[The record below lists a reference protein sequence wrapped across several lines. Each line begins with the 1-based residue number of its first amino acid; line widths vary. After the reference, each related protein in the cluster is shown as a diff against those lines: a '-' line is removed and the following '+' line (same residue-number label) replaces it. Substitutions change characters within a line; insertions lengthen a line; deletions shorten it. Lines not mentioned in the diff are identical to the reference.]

1 MLTVLPPSW
10 SLSARDKP
18 IDAGRCKDYCIND
31 RRAWLLVL
39 ADFRRQERRH
49 SHSTFVLRAADCV
62 AVDAV
67 TREPC
72 SARIFPLLTGKNTG
86 NFAFSGASNC
96 ALLLGN
102 PRPEPISNHCTCFRR
117 ISEQGIN
124 GEHIRELT
132 GAQQRKNRELFLD
145 GPPPKSPGPELVI
158 RHP

>member
-1 MLTVLPPSW
+1 MGAAWAPTRSGKPKVLAAAATENPTDCPRNLRRRCWMLTVLPPSW

-49 SHSTFVLRAADCV
+49 SHSTFILRAADCV

-102 PRPEPISNHCTCFRR
+102 
-117 ISEQGIN
+117 
-124 GEHIRELT
+124 
-132 GAQQRKNRELFLD
+132 
-145 GPPPKSPGPELVI
+145 
-158 RHP
+158 